1 MQYRLGPIGW
11 FYHPALQSG
20 TDPLSDSGN
29 FGTLDSAQ
37 ALKWIQKNIEAFG
50 GDANKVTVTGES
62 AGAHNTMNLV
72 ISPVAKGLFNGAM
85 YESGGMAPVT
95 ADSGRASANDYI
107 EKLLMLKDNVSTPV
121 SPATRADVQAEA
133 NRYGKWWNS

>member
-29 FGTLDSAQ
+29 FGTLDTAQ
-37 ALKWIQKNIEAFG
+37 ALKWIQQNIAAFG
-50 GDANKVTVTGES
+50 GDKNKVTVTGES

-72 ISPVAKGLFNGAM
+72 ISPVAKGLFRRGH
-85 YESGGMAPVT
+85 V
-95 ADSGRASANDYI
+95 
-107 EKLLMLKDNVSTPV
+107 
-121 SPATRADVQAEA
+121 
-133 NRYGKWWNS
+133 